1 MQQQYYLDNQYNLI
15 YFLTQPQ
22 PQKSSGVLSKLS
34 STSHEPYGATNVL
47 VWDVPKRA
55 KSNLFAAGELSPT
68 EYIRS
73 ITFEQGY
80 DAQKKQLIFNDYT
93 HVVRNTPLFERAPRE
108 MLIIEVIDHATHQL
122 TLWTCDKWGIRKAK
136 LMPFPS
142 HAQWHLDIFNGT
154 LRIMEWQNND
164 VRIVEVEW

>member
-1 MQQQYYLDNQYNLI
+1 MQHPYYLDSQYNLI

-22 PQKSSGVLSKLS
+22 PKKSTDLLSKLAS
-34 STSHEPYGATNVL
+34 SSSAHHGATNVL
-47 VWDVPKRA
+47 VWDVPKRV
-55 KSNLFAAGELSPT
+55 KFNLFAEGELAPT
-68 EYIRS
+68 EYIAS

-108 MLIIEVIDHATHQL
+108 MLIIEVYNRATEQM
-122 TLWTCDKWGIRKAK
+122 TLWTCDKWGIRKSK

-142 HAQWHLDIFNGT
+142 HAEWHLDIFNGT
-154 LRIMEWQNND
+154 LRIMEWQHND